1 LLNLRVDGV
10 LASKGEKI
18 MDKEKSQNSSWV
30 ETIVGLFKMIL
41 EFNYHGYGTKKK
53 F

>member
-18 MDKEKSQNSSWV
+18 MDTEKTQDSNWV
-30 ETIVGLFKMIL
+30 KTIVDIFKMIL